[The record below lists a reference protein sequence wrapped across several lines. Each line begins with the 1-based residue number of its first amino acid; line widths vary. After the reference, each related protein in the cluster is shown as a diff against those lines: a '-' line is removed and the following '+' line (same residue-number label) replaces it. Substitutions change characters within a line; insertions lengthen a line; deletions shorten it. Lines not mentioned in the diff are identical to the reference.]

1 MNKISFKTLYHLI
14 VRHKSKL
21 IWANIIALLA
31 TLVSIPIPLLIPL
44 LVDEVLLKKPAFLIE
59 NINYYL
65 GEYTA
70 LGYIVIT
77 LFVTIFLRFSYL
89 ATSIFSHY
97 IFSEIAQNVSYSLRK
112 KILLHLEKVSMN
124 EYETLGSGSVSSK
137 LVTDMQT
144 VESFI
149 GSALSRSIVSILT
162 LIGVAIV
169 LLMIDWKLGTLI
181 LILQPAITLVTQVIS
196 RRVAKYKKEENRL
209 ISRFQNSLIETLD
222 LFGQIKASSKE
233 EFFIGQSIDNAKR
246 LRFETEK
253 FNKKSFASERFS
265 FTLFLSVFE
274 LFRAL
279 GLVMVVSSS
288 LSIGLMFAVFG
299 YLWFMMTP
307 VQDLIALQYAFAN
320 AKSALQRLNK
330 LLDLEI
336 EHDISDGINP
346 FIDKS
351 GSSIEVK
358 NLSFSYNGGSN
369 VLKHISFNI
378 KSGSKV
384 AFIGASGSGK
394 TTLAKLLSAFYVAN
408 SGKLFFNGVELS
420 QIGLHTLRENLFVVL
435 QQPILFNDTLR
446 FNLTMGDNFSNEQIN
461 RALSMAQLISFVDLL
476 PDGLDSL
483 VGKNGVRLSGGQ
495 KQRLSIARMILTN
508 PKIVIFDEST
518 SALDVHTESELF
530 SAIDEFLQERTVI
543 VIAHRLSTVQSAD
556 YIYVLSDGRIVE
568 EGSPNDLL
576 ENEGHYSKFVMAQ
589 H

>member
-1 MNKISFKTLYHLI
+1 MNRISFKTLYHLI

-21 IWANIIALLA
+21 IWANVIALLA
-31 TLVSIPIPLLIPL
+31 TLVSVPIPLLIPL
-44 LVDEVLLKKPAFLIE
+44 LIDEVLLEKPAFLLE

-77 LFVTIFLRFSYL
+77 LLVTIFLRFSYL

-162 LIGVAIV
+162 LIGVAII
-169 LLMIDWKLGTLI
+169 LLMIDWKLGALI

-196 RRVAKYKKEENRL
+196 RRVAKYKKEENRS

-233 EFFIGQSIDNAKR
+233 EFFISQSIDDAKK

-279 GLVMVVSSS
+279 GLVMVASSS

-330 LLDLEI
+330 LLDLEV
-336 EHDISDGINP
+336 EHDTSDGINP
-346 FIDKS
+346 FRDKN
-351 GSSIEVK
+351 GASIEAK
-358 NLSFSYNGGSN
+358 NLSFSYNEGSN
-369 VLKHISFNI
+369 VLKHISFGI

-394 TTLAKLLSAFYVAN
+394 TTLAKLLSAFYVVN
-408 SGKLFFNGVELS
+408 SGKLFFNDVELS
-420 QIGLHTLRENLFVVL
+420 RISLHTLRENLFVVL

-461 RALSMAQLISFVDLL
+461 IALGMAQLKSFVETL
-476 PDGLDSL
+476 PDGLDSI

-518 SALDVHTESELF
+518 SALDVHTESDLF

-556 YIYVLSDGRIVE
+556 YIYVLSDGHIVE

-576 ENEGHYSKFVMAQ
+576 EDEGHYSKFVLAQ

>member
-1 MNKISFKTLYHLI
+1 MNRISFITLYHLI
-14 VRHKSKL
+14 IRHKPKL
-21 IWANIIALLA
+21 IRANVIALLA

-44 LVDEVLLKKPAFLIE
+44 LVDEVLLNKPAFLLE

-65 GEYTA
+65 GQYSP

-77 LFVTIFLRFSYL
+77 LLVTIFLRFAYL
-89 ATSIFSHY
+89 GTSIFSHY
-97 IFSEIAQNVSYSLRK
+97 IFSEIAQDVSYSLRK

-162 LIGVAIV
+162 LIGVAII
-169 LLMIDWKLGTLI
+169 LLMIDWKLGALI

-196 RRVAKYKKEENRL
+196 RRVAKYKKEENRS

-233 EFFIGQSIDNAKR
+233 KFFISQSIQDAKK
-246 LRFETEK
+246 LRYETEK
-253 FNKKSFASERFS
+253 FNKKSFASEKFS

-279 GLVMVVSSS
+279 GLVMVATSS

-307 VQDLIALQYAFAN
+307 VQDLIALQYAYAN
-320 AKSALQRLNK
+320 AKSSLERLNK
-330 LLDLEI
+330 LLDLQV
-336 EHDISDGINP
+336 EHDTSDGVNP
-346 FIDKS
+346 FS
-351 GSSIEVK
+351 GKNGASIEAK
-358 NLSFSYNGGSN
+358 NLSFSYNKNSN
-369 VLKHISFNI
+369 VLKHISFKI

-394 TTLAKLLSAFYVAN
+394 TTLAKLLSAFYVAS
-408 SGKLFFNGVELS
+408 SGKLFFNNVELS
-420 QIGLHTLRENLFVVL
+420 RVGLHTLRKNLFVVL

-446 FNLTMGDNFSNEQIN
+446 FNLTMGDDFSDEQIN
-461 RALSMAQLISFVDLL
+461 RALIMAQLKSFIDVL
-476 PDGLDSL
+476 PDGLDSM

-530 SAIDEFLQERTVI
+530 MAIDSFLQERTVI

-556 YIYVLSDGRIVE
+556 YIYVLSDGFIAE
-568 EGSPNDLL
+568 EGNPNDLL
-576 ENEGHYSKFVMAQ
+576 ENEGHYSKFVTAQ